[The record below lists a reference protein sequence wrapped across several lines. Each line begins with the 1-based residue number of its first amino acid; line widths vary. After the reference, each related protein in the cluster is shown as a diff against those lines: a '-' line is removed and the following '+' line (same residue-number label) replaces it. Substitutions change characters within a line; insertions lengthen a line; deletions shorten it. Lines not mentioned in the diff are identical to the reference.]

1 MDHLSTPDPQD
12 RSTPG
17 SRGTTGTGDRPVTVL
32 LVDDDALVRSAL
44 RLILGGDPAIVVVGE
59 AADGIDG
66 LALVESLRPDVVLMD
81 IRMPRLDGLAATER
95 ALALHPELT
104 VVVLTTFDTDDM
116 VLSALRIGARG
127 FLLKDTPPEQ
137 LVAAVRAAAAGQ
149 PMLSPS
155 VTGQLIAAVS
165 QAPVPRQDAGARARL
180 ATLTE
185 REHEVALAVA
195 QGLSNAEIAATLF
208 MSVAT
213 VKSHVGRLF
222 GKLGVENRV
231 QVAICVHEAG
241 L

>member
-1 MDHLSTPDPQD
+1 MTSTPPQ
-12 RSTPG
+12 
-17 SRGTTGTGDRPVTVL
+17 PVSVL

-44 RLILGGDPAIVVVGE
+44 RLILGGDPAITVVGE
-59 AADGIDG
+59 ACDGQEG
-66 LALVESLRPDVVLMD
+66 VALVESLRPDVVLMD

-95 ALALHPELT
+95 ALALQPDLV

-116 VLSALRIGARG
+116 VLSALRLGARG
-127 FLLKDTPPEQ
+127 FLLKDTPPAD

-155 VTGQLIAAVS
+155 VTGQLIAAV
-165 QAPVPRQDAGARARL
+165 AATGPRQDAEARARL

-195 QGLSNAEIAATLF
+195 RGQSNAEIAASLF

>member
-1 MDHLSTPDPQD
+1 MTSTPSQ
-12 RSTPG
+12 
-17 SRGTTGTGDRPVTVL
+17 PVSVL

-44 RLILGGDPAIVVVGE
+44 RLILGGDPAITVVGE
-59 AADGIDG
+59 ASDG
-66 LALVESLRPDVVLMD
+66 LEGVALVESLRPDVVLMD

-95 ALALHPELT
+95 ALALQPDLV

-116 VLSALRIGARG
+116 VLSALRLGARG
-127 FLLKDTPPEQ
+127 FLLKDTPPAD

-155 VTGQLIAAVS
+155 VTGQLIAAV
-165 QAPVPRQDAGARARL
+165 AATGPRQDAEARARL

-195 QGLSNAEIAATLF
+195 RGQSNAEIAASLF

>member
-1 MDHLSTPDPQD
+1 MTSTPPQ
-12 RSTPG
+12 
-17 SRGTTGTGDRPVTVL
+17 PVSVL

-44 RLILGGDPAIVVVGE
+44 RLILGGDPAITVVGE
-59 AADGIDG
+59 ASDGQEG
-66 LALVESLRPDVVLMD
+66 VALVESLRPDVVLMD

-95 ALALHPELT
+95 ALALQPDLV

-116 VLSALRIGARG
+116 VLSALRLGARG
-127 FLLKDTPPEQ
+127 FLLKDTPPAD

-155 VTGQLIAAVS
+155 VTGQLIAAVAAS
-165 QAPVPRQDAGARARL
+165 GPRKDAEARARL

-195 QGLSNAEIAATLF
+195 RGQSNSEIAASLF

>member
-1 MDHLSTPDPQD
+1 MTSTPSQ
-12 RSTPG
+12 
-17 SRGTTGTGDRPVTVL
+17 PVSVL

-44 RLILGGDPAIVVVGE
+44 RLILGGDPAITVVGE
-59 AADGIDG
+59 ASDG
-66 LALVESLRPDVVLMD
+66 LEGVALVESLRPDVVLMD

-95 ALALHPELT
+95 ALALQPDLV

-116 VLSALRIGARG
+116 VLSALRLGARG
-127 FLLKDTPPEQ
+127 FLLKDTPPAD

-155 VTGQLIAAVS
+155 VTGQLIAAVA
-165 QAPVPRQDAGARARL
+165 APGPRQDAEARARL

-195 QGLSNAEIAATLF
+195 RGQSNAEIAASLF

>member
-1 MDHLSTPDPQD
+1 MTSTPSQ
-12 RSTPG
+12 
-17 SRGTTGTGDRPVTVL
+17 PVSVL

-44 RLILGGDPAIVVVGE
+44 RLILGGDPAIIVVGE
-59 AADGIDG
+59 ASDG
-66 LALVESLRPDVVLMD
+66 LEGVALVESLRPDVVLMD

-95 ALALHPELT
+95 ALALQPDLV

-116 VLSALRIGARG
+116 VLSALRLGARG
-127 FLLKDTPPEQ
+127 FLLKDTPPAD
-137 LVAAVRAAAAGQ
+137 LVAAVRASAAGQ

-155 VTGQLIAAVS
+155 VTGQLIAAVA
-165 QAPVPRQDAGARARL
+165 APGPRQDAEARARL

-195 QGLSNAEIAATLF
+195 RGQSNAEIAASLF

>member
-1 MDHLSTPDPQD
+1 MTSTPSQ
-12 RSTPG
+12 
-17 SRGTTGTGDRPVTVL
+17 PVSVL

-44 RLILGGDPAIVVVGE
+44 RLILGGDAAITVVGE
-59 AADGIDG
+59 AADGLEG
-66 LALVESLRPDVVLMD
+66 VELVELLRPDVVLMD

-95 ALALHPELT
+95 ALALQPDLV

-116 VLSALRIGARG
+116 VLSALRLGARG
-127 FLLKDTPPEQ
+127 FLLKDTPPAD

-155 VTGQLIAAVS
+155 VTGQLIAAVAAS
-165 QAPVPRQDAGARARL
+165 GPRQDAEARARL
-180 ATLTE
+180 ANLTE

-195 QGLSNAEIAATLF
+195 SGQSNAEIAASLF